1 MSLKGVRQLKELTI
15 RYCDIGGSSRGIREW
30 IRAEAIP
37 FAKENPTMQV
47 TTIKKRN
54 NHPFIQGDYLNG
66 NNKVIGVKNLS
77 LSEIRDHIF
86 LLRNQIGRKVSFASG
101 FDVTGSFFIFLLL
114 FSSISAVDEF
124 NRI

>member
-30 IRAEAIP
+30 IRAEAIQ

-54 NHPFIQGDYLNG
+54 NHPFVQGDYLNG

-77 LSEIRDHIF
+77 LSEIREHIYF
-86 LLRNQIGRKVSFASG
+86 LRNQIGRKVSFH
-101 FDVTGSFFIFLLL
+101 
-114 FSSISAVDEF
+114 
-124 NRI
+124 